1 MTLIKIQTSTSG
13 ESPRKRKTRKKTR
26 NQKIMYNMQI
36 LLKPSIKTTCSEW
49 YGGVGP
55 YFVFLCICS
64 GHLSRHCF
72 CQAIAVAVNR
82 SWKICCWSESLMT
95 HIFAAISLRFPTAS
109 CFTVQ
114 TGQRLGG
121 IYLLLKF
128 FRKSLTCVWV
138 SAVLCERE
146 QPDIG
151 RQWENRQPTQ
161 TVPYFV
167 KTVMDFGFFFGFWRK
182 TKRKLT
188 KILSALVMAAMINT
202 YCSLF
207 H

>member
-1 MTLIKIQTSTSG
+1 
-13 ESPRKRKTRKKTR
+13 
-26 NQKIMYNMQI
+26 MYNMQI

-82 SWKICCWSESLMT
+82 SAAERYVAGVSPFRLTFSQLFPSDFRRPLALRYRQAKGWGGYIFYWSSLGK
-95 HIFAAISLRFPTAS
+95 
-109 CFTVQ
+109 V
-114 TGQRLGG
+114 
-121 IYLLLKF
+121 
-128 FRKSLTCVWV
+128 CVWV

-182 TKRKLT
+182 TKPKLT

-207 H
+207 Y

>member
-82 SWKICCWSESLMT
+82 SAAERYVAGVSPLRLTFSQLFPSDFRRPLALRYRQAKGWGGYIFYWSSLGK
-95 HIFAAISLRFPTAS
+95 
-109 CFTVQ
+109 V
-114 TGQRLGG
+114 
-121 IYLLLKF
+121 
-128 FRKSLTCVWV
+128 CVWV
-138 SAVLCERE
+138 SAVLWKRATRHWQAVRE
-146 QPDIG
+146 L
-151 RQWENRQPTQ
+151 PTN
-161 TVPYFV
+161 T
-167 KTVMDFGFFFGFWRK
+167 D
-182 TKRKLT
+182 
-188 KILSALVMAAMINT
+188 SALFCQDCDGLWFLLWLLDKNQTKATKADKNT
-202 YCSLF
+202 VGGCDGGDDKHIL
-207 H
+207 